1 MKSRVLIY
9 IVATSVIAAVAIP
22 SPLSAQDQQHSQKLP
37 YYVVKDLGTLGGREG
52 VAEGI
57 SDRGWVVGSAN
68 LAGDQSGHAFLWRN
82 GVMTDL
88 GTLGGL
94 NSQEQW
100 PVKDKR
106 GLIVG
111 AAETAAIDPFNE
123 DFCGFDSNSGVPP
136 TGLICVGFLWR
147 NGVMTALPTRGG
159 NNAQALGINNRGQA
173 VGMAEQS
180 SEDPNCIPPQVLDIQ
195 AVIWGPKEGEI
206 QILPPLPGDISAWGI
221 GINDAGQVVGLSG
234 DCMSPNFNAS
244 GAPTPQHAVVWQN
257 GTATNIGT
265 LGGSYIFPWAINSKG
280 QVTGQ
285 ASPPGD
291 TTLHS
296 FLWWKGV
303 MTDLGEIPGDFGSI
317 AFGLNDAG
325 QVVGGSC
332 DQNFNCRAFLWQD
345 GVMTDLNTLV
355 KPGSTPLYL
364 FFGNDI
370 NSRGEIAFYAFD
382 QNKVEFH
389 AAIGIPCDA
398 NHAGVEGCEELATD
412 PGVVPATSER
422 PKVSLPENIRERLSK
437 RLGFGLFN
445 PGATADN
452 AQRATVNFLRE
463 DLGINSGRAASTITE
478 CSGDPSSGITDKRPD
493 ANNFQLWGNCG
504 VDQSTHRLNGS
515 CFTSHGI
522 TGHCQWGTA
531 NPQQCPVGAPPRSVG
546 SWPCSRIDRILYDL
560 WRRCQFY

>member
-1 MKSRVLIY
+1 MKPRTLTFTI
-9 IVATSVIAAVAIP
+9 AMAVIAAVAIP
-22 SPLSAQDQQHSQKLP
+22 GTLVAQDQQHAQKLP
-37 YYVVKDLGTLGGREG
+37 YYVVKDLGTLGGANA

-57 SDRGWVVGSAN
+57 SDRGWVVGDAD
-68 LAGDQSGHAFLWRN
+68 LPGDQSVHATLWRN
-82 GVMTDL
+82 GVVTDL
-88 GTLGGL
+88 GTLGGV

-100 PVKDKR
+100 PVKDNR

-111 AAETAAIDPFNE
+111 DAETAAEDPFDE
-123 DFCGFDSNSGVPP
+123 DFCGFDYNAGVPSS
-136 TGLICVGFLWR
+136 GLICVGFLWR
-147 NGVMTALPTRGG
+147 NGVMTALPTLGG

-180 SEDPNCIPPQVLDIQ
+180 TQDPNCITPQVLDIQ
-195 AVIWGPKEGEI
+195 AVVWGPKEGEI
-206 QILPPLPGDISAWGI
+206 HILPPLPGDISAWGI

-234 DCMSPNFNAS
+234 NCMSPNQNAP
-244 GAPTPQHAVVWQN
+244 GATIPRHAVVWQK

-265 LGGSYIFPWAINSKG
+265 LGGSYTFPWAINSKG
-280 QVTGQ
+280 QVVGQ

-303 MTDLGEIPGDFGSI
+303 MTDLGEIPGDFGSV

-332 DQNFNCRAFLWQD
+332 DQNSDCRAFLWQD

-382 QNKVEFH
+382 QSSGEFH
-389 AAIGIPCDA
+389 AAVAIPCDA
-398 NHAGVEGCEELATD
+398 NHAGVDGWEEAATD
-412 PGVVPATSER
+412 ASVVPANNER
-422 PKVSLPENIRERLSK
+422 PRIVLPENIRERLQK
-437 RLGFGLFN
+437 LLGFGLIGR
-445 PGATADN
+445 GATTEQHNNQSNSNLVKNLDTLDGTSNLAECSSGAASDIADN
-452 AQRATVNFLRE
+452 
-463 DLGINSGRAASTITE
+463 
-478 CSGDPSSGITDKRPD
+478 RPD
-493 ANNFQLWGNCG
+493 ANKFQLWGNCA
-504 VDQSTHRLNGS
+504 VDQTTNKLNGN

-522 TGHCQWGTA
+522 TGRCQWGAA
-531 NPQQCPVGAPPRSVG
+531 NPQQCPVGALPKSLG
-546 SWPCSRIDRILYDL
+546 GWPCSVTDRVFYDVG
-560 WRRCQFY
+560 RRCQFY